1 MDKVKGDLFIN
12 NLKNRKKGFC
22 LWGFNFSVYSSWTK
36 YHPPF
41 YSDDISAKQA
51 ANIEATFNYAIA
63 YNETMRQVLKKYFK
77 GEYVVHE
84 ASNEELFTQEVM
96 TNGLP

>member
-1 MDKVKGDLFIN
+1 
-12 NLKNRKKGFC
+12 
-22 LWGFNFSVYSSWTK
+22 
-36 YHPPF
+36 
-41 YSDDISAKQA
+41 
-51 ANIEATFNYAIA
+51 
-63 YNETMRQVLKKYFK
+63 MRQALKEYFK